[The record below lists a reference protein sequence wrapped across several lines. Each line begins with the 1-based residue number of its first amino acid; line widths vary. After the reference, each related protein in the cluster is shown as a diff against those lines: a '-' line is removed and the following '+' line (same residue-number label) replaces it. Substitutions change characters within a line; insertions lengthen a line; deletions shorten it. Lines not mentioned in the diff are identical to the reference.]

1 MLQCETQKA
10 GTDSH
15 TSTCCRDQEGT
26 LATGD
31 KHNQAN
37 LPDKYKLL
45 LKKTTTGPI
54 IATTGKSTLKL
65 LNYRQMSYYMKI
77 LLYLFLILR
86 AS

>member
-15 TSTCCRDQEGT
+15 TSTYCRDQEET
-26 LATGD
+26 LTTGE
-31 KHNQAN
+31 KQNQAN

-45 LKKTTTGPI
+45 LKKNTTGPI

-65 LNYRQMSYYMKI
+65 L
-77 LLYLFLILR
+77 
-86 AS
+86 